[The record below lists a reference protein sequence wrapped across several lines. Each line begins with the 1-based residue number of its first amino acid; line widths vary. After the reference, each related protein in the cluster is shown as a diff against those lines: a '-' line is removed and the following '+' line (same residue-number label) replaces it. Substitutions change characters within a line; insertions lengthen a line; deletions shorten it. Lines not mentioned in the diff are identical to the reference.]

1 MDTSTILMSL
11 QNKLPRKNPLIFTDI
26 KEKFEALNE
35 GQKRD
40 FVSRI
45 ALSKLGSPTLTFWI
59 GSFLF
64 GAFGVGFFMA
74 GAKKLGFIWLGITIV
89 NIIIASLFV
98 EPGSVLDKFTTIIP
112 TALWVTSMVE
122 AGKILRKNN
131 HEKIMQ
137 ALEESKKV

>member
-1 MDTSTILMSL
+1 MDTTTILMSL

-35 GQKRD
+35 TQKRD

-45 ALSKLGSPTLTFWI
+45 ALAKLGSPALTFWV

-74 GAKKLGFIWLGITIV
+74 GAKKYGFICLGITIV
-89 NIIIASLFV
+89 STIIGFFV
-98 EPGSVLDKFTTIIP
+98 EPGSALDKMTTIVP
-112 TALWVTSMVE
+112 TALCVASMVE

-131 HEKIMQ
+131 HEKIMR
-137 ALEESKKV
+137 ALEESKRA